1 MSKAPAKPELD
12 RALALDIVRVTE
24 GTAVAAALWRGRG
37 NEAAADEAAAEAM
50 YRELERLA
58 IEGVVVVGEGE
69 ENDTPILY
77 LGEAVGTGGAT
88 GLKVDLAVNPVEGS
102 TLCAKALPNALS
114 VLAVAERGTLLKVP
128 AIYMDKIAIGPGY
141 PEGLV
146 DLDATPADNLKALAL
161 AKNVPVSGITVCIL
175 DRPRHAKLIEEV
187 RGAGAA
193 LRLIGD
199 GDIAGVIHVT
209 EPMATGIDI
218 YMGIGGA
225 PEGVL
230 AAAALC
236 LHRRSD
242 ARTAGG
248 AERTAARPR
257 PCCRDCRS
265 RAQIPHPRHG
275 DRRSRFRRH
284 RHHRRL
290 ASRRGP
296 LHQGC
301 DLHPQRG
308 DARLDPHGA
317 LDQGRASQYQ
327 QVRLRLH
334 GEGGPPANHLT
345 LTARG
350 DKSAWMA

>member
-1 MSKAPAKPELD
+1 VSKAPAKSELD

-77 LGEAVGTGGAT
+77 LGEAVGAGGAT
-88 GLKVDLAVNPVEGS
+88 GLKVDLAVDPVEGS

-114 VLAVAERGTLLKVP
+114 VLAVAERSTLLKVP

-146 DLDATPADNLKALAL
+146 DLDATPADNVKALAL
-161 AKNVPVSGITVCIL
+161 AKNVPISAITVCIL

-187 RGAGAA
+187 QGTGAA

-209 EPMATGIDI
+209 LPLQTGIDI

-230 AAAALC
+230 AAAALAC
-236 LHRRSD
+236 I
-242 ARTAGG
+242 GG
-248 AERTAARPR
+248 
-257 PCCRDCRS
+257 
-265 RAQIPHPRHG
+265 QM
-275 DRRSRFRRH
+275 
-284 RHHRRL
+284 
-290 ASRRGP
+290 
-296 LHQGC
+296 
-301 DLHPQRG
+301 
-308 DARLDPHGA
+308 
-317 LDQGRASQYQ
+317 QGRLVATNDQQRARARAAGIVDLERKYHIRDMVTADLAFAATGITDGSLLEGVRFTKDAIFTHSVVMRASTRT
-327 QVRLRLH
+327 VRWIKAEH
-334 GEGGPPANHLT
+334 PNISKF
-345 LTARG
+345 
-350 DKSAWMA
+350 D

>member
-77 LGEAVGTGGAT
+77 LGETVGTGGAT

-209 EPMATGIDI
+209 EPLATGIDI

-230 AAAALC
+230 AAAALAC
-236 LHRRSD
+236 IGGQMHGRLVAPNEQQRARARAAGIVDLERKYHIRDMVTADLAFAATGITDGSLLEGVRFTKD
-242 ARTAGG
+242 AIFTH
-248 AERTAARPR
+248 
-257 PCCRDCRS
+257 S
-265 RAQIPHPRHG
+265 VVM
-275 DRRSRFRRH
+275 
-284 RHHRRL
+284 
-290 ASRRGP
+290 
-296 LHQGC
+296 
-301 DLHPQRG
+301 
-308 DARLDPHGA
+308 
-317 LDQGRASQYQ
+317 RASTRT
-327 QVRLRLH
+327 VRWIKAEH
-334 GEGGPPANHLT
+334 PNISKF
-345 LTARG
+345 
-350 DKSAWMA
+350 D